1 MSAIHVTDLK
11 KTFKVS
17 KRGQGVLE
25 ALKSLFSRKYEIK
38 EALAGVSLSI
48 NEGEIVGLIG
58 PNGAGKSTLIKIL
71 SGLLWPDSGEA
82 TILGMT
88 PWKNRVKYVA
98 NIGVVFGQKSQ
109 MTWDLPPI
117 DSFYIDKDL
126 HNIPDAEFNA
136 RLNYMVD
143 MLAVEDIMQSPVR
156 ELSLGERMRCE
167 VINALLHNPKLVFLD
182 EPSIGLDVIA
192 KDKLRDFILKV
203 NRENKTTFII
213 TTHDMQ
219 DIEKLCKRIIIIN
232 YGKIIYDGPLEDIK
246 KNYFTDKHIEVKF
259 TDKIKS
265 FKFKGC
271 TVLEKQDYLLKLEL
285 NTKKTPIQDLIS
297 YLMKNFDVADLTVT
311 DPPIEEIIKKIYKE

>member
-1 MSAIHVTDLK
+1 MPTIHVKDLK
-11 KTFKVS
+11 KTFKVHM
-17 KRGQGVLE
+17 RGQGVLE
-25 ALKSLFSRKYEIK
+25 ALKSLFRRKYELK
-38 EALAGVSLSI
+38 EALSGVSLDI

-82 TILGMT
+82 DILGMV
-88 PWKNRVKYVA
+88 PWKNRIKYVA

-126 HNIPDAEFNA
+126 YNISTEDFDN
-136 RLNYMVD
+136 RLKYMVD
-143 MLAVEDIMQSPVR
+143 MLSVEDIMRSPVR

-167 VINALLHNPKLVFLD
+167 VINSLLHNPKLVFLD

-192 KDKLRDFILKV
+192 KDKLREFILKV
-203 NRENKTTFII
+203 NRENKTTFIV

-219 DIEKLCKRIIIIN
+219 DIEKLCKRVIIIN
-232 YGKIIYDGPLEDIK
+232 YGRIIYDGPLAEIR
-246 KNYFTDKHIEVKF
+246 KNYFTDKHIEVKLS
-259 TDKIKS
+259 DKVKS

-271 TVLEKQDYLLKLEL
+271 NVLEKQDYQLKLEL
-285 NTKKTPIQDLIS
+285 DTKKTPIQDLITF
-297 YLMKNFDVADLTVT
+297 LLKNYDVVDITIT
-311 DPPIEEIIKKIYKE
+311 DPPIEEIIKKIYRE